1 MDPCRKRVFEFEQR
15 EQVDRRFGS
24 IKKGPVFKQGGL
36 EMKKFVLAM
45 ALFVVMMGAQVV
57 QAAWYT
63 CSVNSTGPAA
73 VYLTDT
79 AATPAFANRAFSLP
93 TAAATRNQMLAM
105 ILTAL
110 AAGKNLYV
118 SLASPAQWTMVGGLQ
133 VLN

>member
-1 MDPCRKRVFEFEQR
+1 
-15 EQVDRRFGS
+15 
-24 IKKGPVFKQGGL
+24 
-36 EMKKFVLAM
+36 MKKFVLAM

-63 CSVNSTGPAA
+63 CSVNSTGAAA

-79 AATPAFANRAFSLP
+79 AATPAFTNQSYSLP
-93 TAAATRNQMLAM
+93 TTVATRNQMLAM

-118 SLASPAQWTMVGGLQ
+118 SLPSTAQWTTIAGLQ